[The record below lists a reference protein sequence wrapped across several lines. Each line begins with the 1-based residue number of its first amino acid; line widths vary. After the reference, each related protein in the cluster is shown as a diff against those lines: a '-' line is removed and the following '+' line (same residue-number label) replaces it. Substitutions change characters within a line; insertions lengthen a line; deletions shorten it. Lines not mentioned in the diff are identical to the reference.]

1 MSRFPANSHKT
12 SLVLPARGLWFGKGD
27 LWPATI
33 FIPCNKTF
41 FHGVSGLGRAGT
53 RGRSATRTCAV
64 GLAMCLPSPA
74 WLPRSVSARIL
85 VIFQL
90 STPGRKGK
98 TQPHGSKSKHTPL
111 SQEHE
116 QFPTGE
122 ESWNR
127 AAVALRD
134 GGRWMGN
141 QAEQC
146 TWGSLRPSFL
156 LTANSQKWSPGENA
170 ELRGNPSVRM
180 RHKSGD
186 RRRAD
191 LLPSPLLQMVQRR
204 H

>member
-12 SLVLPARGLWFGKGD
+12 SLVLPARGPWFGKDD

-53 RGRSATRTCAV
+53 KGRSATRTWAA
-64 GLAMCLPSPA
+64 GLCVCHLQRGFHVVFQPGFSWYSSLP
-74 WLPRSVSARIL
+74 
-85 VIFQL
+85 
-90 STPGRKGK
+90 TPGRKGK